1 MVVDCP
7 KQRVTSGPASGV
19 GRDET
24 FTVTV
29 AVPVHPEPSSPVTVY
44 VVVDVGVAVT
54 LLPVEE
60 LKDCEGDQV

>member
-44 VVVDVGVAVT
+44 VVVVDGVAVT
-54 LLPVEE
+54 LFPLEE